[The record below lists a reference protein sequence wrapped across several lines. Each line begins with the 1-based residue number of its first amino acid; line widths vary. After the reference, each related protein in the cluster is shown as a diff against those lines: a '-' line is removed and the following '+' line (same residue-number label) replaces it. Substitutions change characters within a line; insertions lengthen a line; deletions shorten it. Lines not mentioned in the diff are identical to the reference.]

1 MKRFGHLNRDISRI
15 LAAMGH
21 TDSLVIADC
30 GLPVPAGVE
39 CIDLSL
45 ARGEP
50 GFLRVLETI
59 LADFMAERAVFAWE
73 TRDQNPSVDIRAS
86 ALAHEGVQVEFVT
99 HERLKEMTRAAR
111 AIIRTGEATAYSNV
125 ILFSQVVFAHA
136 TRNEGN
142 QQIVRPG
149 ESAGGS

>member
-1 MKRFGHLNRDISRI
+1 MKLFGHLNRDISRV

-30 GLPVPAGVE
+30 GLLVPPNVE
-39 CIDLSL
+39 CIDVSL

-50 GFLRVLETI
+50 DFVRVLETV
-59 LADFMAERAVFAWE
+59 LADFAVERAVFAWE
-73 TRDQNPSVDIRAS
+73 TRSQNPPVDIRAS
-86 ALAHEGVQVEFVT
+86 ALAREGIQVEFVT
-99 HERLKEMTRAAR
+99 HERLKEMTREAR
-111 AIIRTGEATAYSNV
+111 AIIRTGEATPYANV

-149 ESAGGS
+149 EGAGGS

>member
-1 MKRFGHLNRDISRI
+1 MKRFGHLNRDISRV

-30 GLPVPAGVE
+30 GLPVPPGVE

-45 ARGEP
+45 ARGDP
-50 GFLRVLETI
+50 DFLRVLDTV
-59 LADFMAERAVFAWE
+59 LADFMVERAVFALE
-73 TRDQNPSVDIRAS
+73 ARSQNDSVEVRAA
-86 ALAHEGVQVEFVT
+86 ALAREGIQVEFVT
-99 HERLKEMTRAAR
+99 HERLKEMTREAR
-111 AIIRTGEATAYSNV
+111 AIIRTGEATPYANV

-142 QQIVRPG
+142 Q
-149 ESAGGS
+149 